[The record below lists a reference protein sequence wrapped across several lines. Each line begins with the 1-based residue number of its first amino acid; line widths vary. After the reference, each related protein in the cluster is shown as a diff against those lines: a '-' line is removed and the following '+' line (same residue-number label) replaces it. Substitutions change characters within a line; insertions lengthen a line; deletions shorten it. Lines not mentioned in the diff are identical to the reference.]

1 MREKLQDW
9 AKKQGVNYRTALK
22 WFHSGEIPGAERIAG
37 GTIFVNEENIEEPKQ
52 EFHHSLENDVRY
64 FLEILGLKKD
74 VVDKI
79 VEIVRKEKPE

>member
-1 MREKLQDW
+1 MKL
-9 AKKQGVNYRTALK
+9 KYYCNKIGISYSTGIR
-22 WFHSGEIPGAERIAG
+22 WFHAGKIPGARQISG
-37 GTIFVNEENIEEPKQ
+37 TGTIIVDDPVEESKKK